1 MKLDILERLRPALVL
16 FAIVALLTPLIV
28 GRPFWL
34 DNSILIAVFS
44 LMALS
49 VGMSYGQAGILSMA
63 TAAFASIG
71 AYATSIVTTRYGLS
85 PFVGLFLAVALPMLL
100 GYPVARAIT
109 RLSPMPLSIATLL
122 LSMVLELGIRES
134 GDFTGGYVGL
144 SGIPKLY
151 FAPSLEAMHVLSWA
165 IVIGT
170 IALYANLTSSAI
182 GRAVKTARHDPL
194 RAVADGVDVPRML
207 AGYFALS
214 AAVAGIAGWLYAHHL
229 AYMGPDSL
237 TIHVS
242 IKAMLMAVIGGAQTL
257 LGPVVGA
264 AFLTMITLY
273 LPASGAQG
281 MIFGATLVLVLLVA
295 PGGILGTNWPKLLA
309 RAKKRDV
316 PAKGAA
322 GVKDAANIN
331 ERVA

>member
-1 MKLDILERLRPALVL
+1 MKLNTLERLRPALILLV
-16 FAIVALLTPLIV
+16 IIALITPLIA
-28 GRPFWL
+28 GKPFWL

-49 VGMSYGQAGILSMA
+49 VGMSYGQAGILSVA
-63 TAAFASIG
+63 TAAFASMG

-85 PFVGLFLAVALPMLL
+85 PLVGLFLAVTLPMLL

-122 LSMVLELGIRES
+122 LSMVLEIGIRES

-144 SGIPKLY
+144 SGIPKFY

-165 IVIGT
+165 IVICT

-194 RAVADGVDVPRML
+194 RAVADGVDVPRLL
-207 AGYFALS
+207 ASYFALS

-242 IKAMLMAVIGGAQTL
+242 IKTLLMAVIGGAQTF

-264 AFLTMITLY
+264 AFLSLITLY

-281 MIFGATLVLVLLVA
+281 MIFGTTLVLVLLVA
-295 PGGILGTNWPKLLA
+295 PGGILGTDWRKLLF
-309 RAKKRDV
+309 RSKKNNAPSDDG
-316 PAKGAA
+316 AGIKGAA
-322 GVKDAANIN
+322 SIN
-331 ERVA
+331 EYVA